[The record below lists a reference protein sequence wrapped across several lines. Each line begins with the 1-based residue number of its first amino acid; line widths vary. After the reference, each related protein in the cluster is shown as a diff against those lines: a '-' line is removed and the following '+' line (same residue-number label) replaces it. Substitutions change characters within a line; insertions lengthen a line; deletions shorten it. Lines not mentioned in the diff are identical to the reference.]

1 MRAVHEALLHA
12 VLEEGQ
18 QAIVVTTGVDQYD
31 GTQEL
36 AKTFEGHDFKYFFES
51 AAATGQGDD
60 GLTVFEH
67 ARLARMHVGND
78 IEARD
83 ALMSLFDLC
92 EKLWNN
98 AVDPTAVGQRTIG
111 HRAHQAAAAA
121 AVVHVDAGAG
131 QGSSQSLGRLP
142 VFGGQRLAGSG
153 INCDAL
159 YGHEQKDRSM
169 SELKRAPYS
178 KEPMRGACTIDQ
190 RTTEHHAV
198 GSVRSRVQ
206 RFPCVMTRLAAAGL
220 VLLLAGCQSEPDSG
234 LVLEAGQSEY
244 LRWCASCH
252 GNAGEGKPP
261 AFPPLAGSEWLA
273 FSDRGLAMIVLY
285 GLRGEIEVAGQTYR
299 GYMPPMSHLPDSEI
313 AAILGFINRTWGVRE
328 QAPDEALI
336 AAIRAAE
343 QTRPLN
349 GRADLEARLERQQ

>member
-1 MRAVHEALLHA
+1 
-12 VLEEGQ
+12 
-18 QAIVVTTGVDQYD
+18 
-31 GTQEL
+31 
-36 AKTFEGHDFKYFFES
+36 
-51 AAATGQGDD
+51 
-60 GLTVFEH
+60 
-67 ARLARMHVGND
+67 
-78 IEARD
+78 
-83 ALMSLFDLC
+83 
-92 EKLWNN
+92 
-98 AVDPTAVGQRTIG
+98 
-111 HRAHQAAAAA
+111 
-121 AVVHVDAGAG
+121 
-131 QGSSQSLGRLP
+131 
-142 VFGGQRLAGSG
+142 
-153 INCDAL
+153 
-159 YGHEQKDRSM
+159 
-169 SELKRAPYS
+169 
-178 KEPMRGACTIDQ
+178 
-190 RTTEHHAV
+190 
-198 GSVRSRVQ
+198 
-206 RFPCVMTRLAAAGL
+206 MTRLAAAGL